1 MLYNKE
7 RKLGQ
12 SLQIKIVF
20 SLKVGAAPV
29 GEALIDLFKKKAPT
43 VKFREGW
50 GMTEL
55 SPVVTSTRDDIFKPG
70 SCGVLLPNTEAKIID
85 IESGD
90 ALGPH
95 QQGELCI
102 RGPQVSNCIIFLGS
116 VKLFFERQRNKL
128 ITSGSFITLDNE
140 RLSEQSKSN

>member
-1 MLYNKE
+1 M
-7 RKLGQ
+7 
-12 SLQIKIVF
+12 
-20 SLKVGAAPV
+20 KVGAAPV

-85 IESGD
+85 IKSGE
-90 ALGPH
+90 ALGPN

-102 RGPQVSNCIIFLGS
+102 RGPQVSYCICTFMIDESPHFVHQG
-116 VKLFFERQRNKL
+116 NTL
-128 ITSGSFITLDNE
+128 II
-140 RLSEQSKSN
+140 SEFS

>member
-1 MLYNKE
+1 M
-7 RKLGQ
+7 
-12 SLQIKIVF
+12 IAF

-85 IESGD
+85 IESGE
-90 ALGPH
+90 ALGPN

-102 RGPQVSNCIIFLGS
+102 RGPQVSYCIFTFMIGKTPHLCAPRKYTYNFIIFL
-116 VKLFFERQRNKL
+116 N
-128 ITSGSFITLDNE
+128 LDNE
-140 RLSEQSKSN
+140 RLSEQSESN

>member
-1 MLYNKE
+1 MYRFENMDENPITLFFDLYNKE

-85 IESGD
+85 IESGE
-90 ALGPH
+90 ALGPN

-102 RGPQVSNCIIFLGS
+102 RGAQVSYCICTFMIEKIPHL
-116 VKLFFERQRNKL
+116 
-128 ITSGSFITLDNE
+128 
-140 RLSEQSKSN
+140 

>member
-1 MLYNKE
+1 MLYKKG
-7 RKLGQ
+7 RKLAD

-102 RGPQVSNCIIFLGS
+102 RGPQVSNCIVL
-116 VKLFFERQRNKL
+116 L
-128 ITSGSFITLDNE
+128 
-140 RLSEQSKSN
+140 

>member
-1 MLYNKE
+1 MLYSFKKE
-7 RKLGQ
+7 RKLLN
-12 SLQIKIVF
+12 SLQIMIVF

-116 VKLFFERQRNKL
+116 VKLRIYF
-128 ITSGSFITLDNE
+128 
-140 RLSEQSKSN
+140 

>member
-1 MLYNKE
+1 M
-7 RKLGQ
+7 
-12 SLQIKIVF
+12 IVF

-85 IESGD
+85 IESGE
-90 ALGPH
+90 ALEPN

-102 RGPQVSNCIIFLGS
+102 RGPQVSYCICILIIG
-116 VKLFFERQRNKL
+116 KTTHLFFERQGNKH
-128 ITSGSFITLDNE
+128 ITSGFL
-140 RLSEQSKSN
+140 